1 MAPNKQQLAKLDTQ
15 QQNSM
20 EGEPVRQ
27 TRRGVEPRPPEDENE
42 KTGQLDSKTGGSQNT
57 IWRRQ
62 ITWKTLEILTECQ
75 QATAWDEEYE

>member
-1 MAPNKQQLAKLDTQ
+1 MAPNKQRLAKLDTQ

-42 KTGQLDSKTGGSQNT
+42 KTGQLDS
-57 IWRRQ
+57 
-62 ITWKTLEILTECQ
+62 
-75 QATAWDEEYE
+75 

>member
-27 TRRGVEPRPPEDENE
+27 TRRGVESRPPEDENE
-42 KTGQLDSKTGGSQNT
+42 KTGQLDS
-57 IWRRQ
+57 
-62 ITWKTLEILTECQ
+62 
-75 QATAWDEEYE
+75 